1 MRLTAYLLGAVTLYG
16 AAFATRA
23 HAQEPYEDRT
33 VEAGFPARQAS
44 DKYRVAGSIGLLD
57 YDRDGDLDVLLT
69 MGSTDPP
76 ALFRNDSEPGAPLFT
91 NVTEESGLAAIAVG
105 SMAFGI
111 GDFDGDGDEDIYIGQ
126 PHRDVLLFND
136 GAGGF
141 EDVTDTH
148 LEGWAG
154 RSHVVG
160 VADFDSDGDLDV
172 AVGQYIAMSQFPF
185 HTTTPAMVLVN
196 DGRGRLSDQAVE
208 LGVIAPGSALSLM
221 WSDADSDGDLDLLIT
236 NDFGQFVHA
245 NQAFRN
251 DGPDES
257 GAWRFTDASE
267 LWGFDRRVYG
277 MGIGVSDTDGDGSLD
292 YFLTSIG
299 RHILLRGPAEAGF
312 VDATDAARVDST
324 YTDEA
329 LRASWGVAAID
340 VDADG
345 REELYVSSGFEPA
358 SGIIRNSN
366 LQPDL
371 LWYFD
376 DDGTAVDL
384 GPRLLPDT
392 SYVGRG
398 VVAADLD
405 GDYAP
410 DLFVGGGQDRPLFL
424 TGGGVARHL
433 HVVLDAAV
441 SAPGAPG
448 AWLRMECGADTYV
461 KQLVQSGGLGSAN
474 ALGHVWMGVP
484 AHCPAPDL
492 EIEWPSGY
500 VQRFEGLAANTT
512 LVAEEP
518 EFLSLEPRRLTVGSD
533 AIAVLEVSPRDASGA
548 LLGAGLDVTAR
559 VGDAAPVALADQGDG
574 RYVLAVGAPAS
585 AGEQRLEV
593 SVEGEVLRARPV
605 LTGVAADD
613 LDWWLYPTLL
623 VPGIDSVV
631 SFAVPEGAP
640 GPFAVRVDDTFV
652 LAEVDARGR
661 ARAAFRPDRSA
672 TSVEL
677 VAISGE
683 TELGPAWEVP
693 SAGFTSRA
701 LNTVR
706 IHTPYLAE
714 PIGSRTTFELTSLIL
729 DPMRMRYPLT
739 DPTGVLERDGVPL
752 DVDFSVADDGRFVVA
767 VPFEE
772 LDYGQEYVLTF
783 DGVPAHDP
791 VTIRPYPS
799 PAVLAGDIDPE
810 RSMAGAFFESC
821 EADGQDVLVMAAL
834 LRNDQAHTMPIIS
847 GIGLDVEGGELIGA
861 PRFTS
866 GRYYFDVRCGTEP
879 GIGYAEV
886 TYNGVGTG
894 VGWEFELR
902 PPLVPAH
909 DPSET
914 VVIGPADVLPLGS
927 SGEVRVRPRTAAS
940 LLVGSGLD
948 VDLRSDSPL
957 TIVATGYCQIGNY
970 CFQVRGPERGG
981 LHRVEAV
988 INGVRTGVTAPIQW
1002 ELPDGAEPDAA
1013 PDAGLDLDASLDAAG
1028 GGDALPTDAGDTG
1041 GSLDLSDG
1049 GGGSDLRVDLAREL
1063 GHGGDFGGDE
1073 PDARELDAGRDAG
1086 EDAGGPHGEP
1096 DVDEPDAAEDAR
1108 VEREDAPTGG
1118 GDSGG
1123 GDFGAGGG
1131 DDGTDGD
1138 LGQRPLP
1145 GDCGCAV
1152 NRSSG
1157 AAPFWLL
1164 TLLGVF
1170 MARRRR
1176 WISSQP
1182 RPAD

>member
-16 AAFATRA
+16 SAFSTRV
-23 HAQEPYEDRT
+23 HAQEPYQDRT

-57 YDRDGDLDVLLT
+57 YDGDDDLDVLLT

-91 NVTEESGLAAIAVG
+91 DVTEESGLAAIAVG

-111 GDFDGDGDEDIYIGQ
+111 GDFDRDGDEDVYIGQ

-148 LEGWAG
+148 LQGWAG

-196 DGRGRLSDQAVE
+196 DGQGRLSDQAVE

-236 NDFGQFVHA
+236 NDFGQFVQA

-257 GAWRFTDASE
+257 GAWRFTDASA

-277 MGIGVSDTDGDGSLD
+277 MGIGVTDTDGDGSLD
-292 YFLTSIG
+292 YFMTSIG

-312 VDATDAARVDST
+312 VDATDAAGVDST

-329 LRASWGVAAID
+329 LRASWGVAALD

-371 LWYFD
+371 LWHFQ

-384 GPRLLPDT
+384 GPRLLPET

-410 DLFVGGGQDRPLFL
+410 DLFVGAGQDRPLFL

-433 HVVLDAAV
+433 HVMLEATV

-448 AWLRMECGADTYV
+448 TWLRMECGAETYV
-461 KQLVQSGGLGSAN
+461 KQLIQSGGLGSAN

-484 AHCPAPDL
+484 ADCPAPDL
-492 EIEWPSGY
+492 ELEWPSGY
-500 VQRFEGLAANTT
+500 VQRFEGLSANTT

-518 EFLSLEPRRLTVGSD
+518 EFLRLEPRVLTVGSD
-533 AIAVLEVSPRDASGA
+533 ALAVLEVSPRDAGGA
-548 LLGAGLDVTAR
+548 LLGAGLEVTAR
-559 VGDAAPVALADQGDG
+559 VGGDDPVALSDEGDG
-574 RYVLAVGAPAS
+574 RYVLAIGAPAS
-585 AGEQRLEV
+585 PGEQRIEV
-593 SVEGEVLRARPV
+593 RVDGETLRARPV
-605 LTGVAADD
+605 LAGVAPDD
-613 LDWWLYPTLL
+613 LDWWMYPTLL

-631 SFAVPEGAP
+631 SFRVPEGSA
-640 GPFAVRVDDTFV
+640 GPYAVRVDDTFA

-661 ARAAFRPDRSA
+661 ARAAFRAERSA
-672 TSVEL
+672 TGVRF
-677 VAISGE
+677 VAIAGE
-683 TELGPAWEVP
+683 SELGPAWDVP
-693 SAGFTSRA
+693 SAGFTSPA

-714 PIGSRTTFELTSLIL
+714 PRGSRTTFELTSLIL

-739 DPTGVLERDGVPL
+739 DPTGVLERDGEPL
-752 DVDFSVADDGRFVVA
+752 DVEFGTADDGRFVVSI
-767 VPFEE
+767 PFEE
-772 LDYGQEYVLTF
+772 LDYGQEYALTF

-791 VTIRPYPS
+791 VTIRGYPS
-799 PAVLAGDIDPE
+799 AAVLAGDIDPE
-810 RSMAGAFFESC
+810 QSMAGAFFESC
-821 EADGQDVLVMAAL
+821 EADGQDVLVMSAL
-834 LRNDQAHTMPIIS
+834 LRNDQAHTMPLIA
-847 GIGLDVEGGELIGA
+847 GIGLAVDGGELIGA

-909 DPSET
+909 APART
-914 VVIGPADVLPLGS
+914 VVIGPGEVLPLGAV
-927 SGEVRVRPRTAAS
+927 GEVRVRPRTSAS

-948 VDLRSDSPL
+948 VDLRSDSAL
-957 TIVATGYCQIGNY
+957 TIVSTGYCQIGNY

-981 LHRVEAV
+981 PYRVEAV
-988 INGVRTGVTAPIQW
+988 IDGVPTGVSAPIEWERPDGGEPDPAPDLGFDADLGTDATGVT
-1002 ELPDGAEPDAA
+1002 DAA
-1013 PDAGLDLDASLDAAG
+1013 LADDADADATTGLPDAGD
-1028 GGDALPTDAGDTG
+1028 
-1041 GSLDLSDG
+1041 DG
-1049 GGGSDLRVDLAREL
+1049 GGGRDVRLDASREL
-1063 GHGGDFGGDE
+1063 GHGGDFAGD
-1073 PDARELDAGRDAG
+1073 DLDAGATDAG
-1086 EDAGGPHGEP
+1086 DDLGGPHGEP
-1096 DVDEPDAAEDAR
+1096 DADEPDLVEDAR
-1108 VEREDAPTGG
+1108 PGRDDGPVGG

-1123 GDFGAGGG
+1123 GADSGSGGAGV
-1131 DDGTDGD
+1131 DEDGS
-1138 LGQRPLP
+1138 GQRPLP
-1145 GDCGCAV
+1145 GDCGCSV
-1152 NRSSG
+1152 SRPSG
-1157 AAPFWLL
+1157 AAPYWFL